1 VSLSDPGFDPLPHAA
16 LLVLA
21 DIRAR
26 AEARDAAA
34 HERDLAALER
44 AQVAGARDRAVAQRD
59 ALAAGARHADH
70 DRPIELTPP
79 SSWLRQGAAQ
89 QRTTA
94 AEQRAIAAEER
105 AAAAEDRENAARD
118 RLHAFADREALARLI
133 LDATDSDS

>member
-1 VSLSDPGFDPLPHAA
+1 VSHSDPGLDPVPRAA

-34 HERDLAALER
+34 HERDVAALER
-44 AQVAGARDRAVAQRD
+44 AQVTAARDRALAQRD
-59 ALAAGARHADH
+59 ASAAGTRHAGRDGAT
-70 DRPIELTPP
+70 ELTLP

-89 QRTTA
+89 QRTA
-94 AEQRAIAAEER
+94 VAEQRAIAAEER
-105 AAAAEDRENAARD
+105 AAAAEDREHAARD

-133 LDATDSDS
+133 LDAADSQ

>member
-1 VSLSDPGFDPLPHAA
+1 VPLSVLGSDPLPRAA

-21 DIRAR
+21 DVRAR

-44 AQVAGARDRAVAQRD
+44 AQVAGARDRALERRD
-59 ALAAGARHADH
+59 ALAAGAGHLGR
-70 DRPIELTPP
+70 DRPIELVRP
-79 SSWLRQGAAQ
+79 SSWLGQGAAQ

-94 AEQRAIAAEER
+94 AEQRAATAEER
-105 AAAAEDRENAARD
+105 AAAANDREQAARD

-133 LDATDSDS
+133 LDPTDPR